1 MRPTV
6 TSPDHPKAVFIEFRK
21 ETWPY
26 VTFLLMRSIIDL
38 KIKGNNTP
46 GEVAVHAFNSSTW
59 EAEASGSLKSS
70 RSAWSTKQVPGK
82 PGLQTALSQQNNNKN
97 LHSY

>member
-1 MRPTV
+1 MVWKVICVFREGLLPGTGKAWIGKTGSSEEMRPTV
-6 TSPDHPKAVFIEFRK
+6 TTPDHPKSVFIEFQK

-59 EAEASGSLKSS
+59 EAQVGGS
-70 RSAWSTKQVPGK
+70 W
-82 PGLQTALSQQNNNKN
+82 
-97 LHSY
+97 